1 MSKEK
6 MINYIVT
13 PTVEQLEEE
22 LEHEQYKAKYKTI
35 FKSTI
40 YVLLVV
46 IAISVLLATLMFPVL
61 KIYGKSMMPTLV
73 EGDLVLCIKKNN
85 FEQGDI
91 IAFYYNNRILVKRVI
106 ATSSDWVDIDNDGN
120 VFVNNQLLDEPYL
133 LDKSLGEADIEFPYQ
148 VKENSYF
155 VMGEARDISIDS
167 RNSVIGSVSREDILG
182 KVVLKLWPMKRIGL
196 IK

>member
-1 MSKEK
+1 MEKNKTFLQKGKKKFMAKEK
-6 MINYIVT
+6 MINYIAT
-13 PTVEQLEEE
+13 PTVDELEEE
-22 LEHEQYKAKYKTI
+22 LKHEQYKIKYKKT

-40 YVLLVV
+40 YVLIVV
-46 IAISVLLATLMFPVL
+46 AAISILLATLMFPVL
-61 KIYGKSMMPTLV
+61 KIYGK
-73 EGDLVLCIKKNN
+73 

-133 LDKSLGEADIEFPYQ
+133 LNKSLGEADIEFPYQ
-148 VKENSYF
+148 VKEDSYF
-155 VMGEARDISIDS
+155 VMGEARETSIDS

-182 KVVLKLWPMKRIGL
+182 EVVLKLWPVKRIGL
-196 IK
+196 LK